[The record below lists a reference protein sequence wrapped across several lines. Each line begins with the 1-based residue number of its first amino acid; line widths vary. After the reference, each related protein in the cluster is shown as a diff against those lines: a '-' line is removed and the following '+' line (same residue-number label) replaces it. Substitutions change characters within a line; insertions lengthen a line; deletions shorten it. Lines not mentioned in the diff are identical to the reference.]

1 MNETVSINESEL
13 RKPLPERRERGDLD
27 DPKKIARKETIAN
40 LREKEHI
47 SDFGWILSDVR
58 GRRFIWK
65 YLASVQVFDVC
76 FTGNNSTFFNLGE
89 RNAGLRI
96 LKMINDHFPEAYLMM
111 LQEAKIESQLHG

>member
-1 MNETVSINESEL
+1 MNEEEL

-27 DPKKIARKETIAN
+27 DPKKVKRKETIDKI
-40 LREKEHI
+40 RSRQYIE
-47 SDFGWILSDVR
+47 DFGWILSDMR
-58 GRRFIWK
+58 GRRFIWR

-96 LKMINDHFPEAYLMM
+96 LTMINEHFPEAYLMM
-111 LQEAKIESQLHG
+111 LKEAKVESQIE